1 MPKMQ
6 GKCQDKGGK
15 KMKREIMGKINAKLT
30 LNELVKF
37 SNETNT
43 DIVINNGEPY
53 VLFGYM
59 EIN

>member
-1 MPKMQ
+1 
-6 GKCQDKGGK
+6 
-15 KMKREIMGKINAKLT
+15 MKREIMGKINVKLT

-43 DIVINNGEPY
+43 DIIINNGEPY